1 MPLIHHLPPPVTATE
16 RQPGQLLQGRAES
29 CGMEGCWQVK
39 RGPLHSSTKPFPH
52 QTDTESNK
60 LPHNPH
66 ENHMKKTLMET
77 EAKHEFDPI
86 YDVCFSANIFLFT
99 LLFPDIQSVAETPI
113 STWDSNPLSLQ
124 EGFKGN
130 SAECNPTLLYRIGI
144 SLTVTFLPCASCIIC
159 C

>member
-39 RGPLHSSTKPFPH
+39 RGPLIPLLNHFLTKLTLRATSCH
-52 QTDTESNK
+52 TI
-60 LPHNPH
+60 
-66 ENHMKKTLMET
+66 HMKIIWRKPWWKLKQSMNLIP
-77 EAKHEFDPI
+77 FMMC
-86 YDVCFSANIFLFT
+86 VFSANVFLFS